1 MSYSL
6 NHQNQINTKN
16 QFGKKGWTP
25 ELMKSQK
32 GKTFLIT
39 GATSGTG
46 FEATRILL
54 SKGAKVVMLNRNP
67 KKSENSITIL
77 KNELGHNIDISY
89 ITVDL
94 GIQES
99 VKKAAAEVLEKHT
112 QIDAL
117 MCNGA
122 IAQVPTQKLTV
133 DGWESQMGVN
143 YFGHFTLQ
151 VLLYPLIEKSKGRIV
166 TVGSLGYDM
175 GLKTIKFDD
184 LNWEKDYTANDA
196 YSQSKLA
203 QIMSI
208 YELQDRLEKAG
219 KTGVKA
225 YACHPGSSR
234 TSLIATSG
242 SFMMKLIFGLMK
254 LSPLTQPAEN
264 GAYPELMCATEEN
277 LDQNE
282 FYGPTGRSNWVG
294 PVGAHKIEPH
304 AKDKMVSKKLWE
316 LSEKATGLKWNL

>member
-1 MSYSL
+1 MST
-6 NHQNQINTKN
+6 NN
-16 QFGKKGWTP
+16 QFGKQGWTP
-25 ELMKSQK
+25 DRINDLN
-32 GKTFLIT
+32 GKTFVIT
-39 GATSGTG
+39 GTTSGTG
-46 FEATRILL
+46 FEAARILL
-54 SKGAKVVMLNRNP
+54 SKGAKVLMLNRNP
-67 KKSENSITIL
+67 KKAEATMATLREKLGNSIDVS
-77 KNELGHNIDISY
+77 NIQM
-89 ITVDL
+89 DL
-94 GIQES
+94 AEQAS
-99 VKKAAAEVLEKHT
+99 VKKAAAEVLENISR
-112 QIDAL
+112 IDAL

-122 IAQVPTQKLTV
+122 IAQVPSQKITV

-151 VLLYPLIEKSKGRIV
+151 ALLFPMIEKSKGRIV

-184 LNWEKDYTANDA
+184 LNWDNNYSPNDA

-208 YELQDRLEKAG
+208 YELQDRLKEAG

-234 TSLIATSG
+234 TSLISTSG

-254 LSPLTQPAEN
+254 LSPLTQAAEN
-264 GAYPELMCATEEN
+264 GAYPELMCATEED
-277 LDQNE
+277 LDQTA

-294 PVGAHKIEPH
+294 PVGAHELKPH
-304 AKDKMVSKKLWE
+304 AKDKAVAKKLWE
-316 LSEKATGLKWNL
+316 LSEKATGLSWNL

>member
-1 MSYSL
+1 ME
-6 NHQNQINTKN
+6 QNI
-16 QFGKKGWTP
+16 FGKQGWTA

-46 FEATRILL
+46 FEAAKILA

-67 KKSENSITIL
+67 KKSEDSITAI
-77 KNELGHNIDISY
+77 KKELGNN
-89 ITVDL
+89 VDVSFIRMDL
-94 GIQES
+94 AEQAS
-99 VKKAAAEVLEKHT
+99 VRKAAEEVLKKET
-112 QIDAL
+112 RIDAL

-143 YFGHFTLQ
+143 HYGHFTLQ
-151 VLLYPLIEKSKGRIV
+151 ALLYPLIEKSKGRIV
-166 TVGSLGYDM
+166 TVGSMGYDM
-175 GLKTIKFDD
+175 GIKSIKFDD
-184 LNWEKDYTANDA
+184 MNWDKDYTGNNA

-219 KTGVKA
+219 KTDVKA

-234 TSLIATSG
+234 TSLINTSG
-242 SFMMKLIFGLMK
+242 SLMMRIIFSLMK
-254 LSPLTQPAEN
+254 LSPLTQSAEK
-264 GAYPELMCATEEN
+264 GAYPELMCATEQD
-277 LDQNE
+277 LDQKG
-282 FYGPTGRSNWVG
+282 FYGPTGRSNWTG
-294 PVGAHKIEPH
+294 PVGAHKLEPH
-304 AKDKMVSKKLWE
+304 AKDKAVAEKLWE
-316 LSEKATGLKWNL
+316 FSEKETGMKWNF